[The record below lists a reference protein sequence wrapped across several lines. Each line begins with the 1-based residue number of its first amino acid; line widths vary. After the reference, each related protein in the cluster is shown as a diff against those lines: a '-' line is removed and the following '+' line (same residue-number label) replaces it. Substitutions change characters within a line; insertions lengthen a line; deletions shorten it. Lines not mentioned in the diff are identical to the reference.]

1 MVYEQ
6 VVSRVREALATEP
19 RIRAATKPIAIAV
32 DADGKL
38 TMEGEM
44 ATVAGKRL
52 AVRRAAQLPD
62 VITVVDRLRVA
73 PSRRFS
79 DEQIRRRLLDFLVD
93 EPVFTAHEL
102 SGVTASGSP
111 PPPPSRPLTGAA
123 NERRIDFVV
132 DDGIVTLRG
141 RVQSL
146 EHKRLAGVLTW
157 WVPGTRD
164 VANALAVDPPQE
176 DSDLEIAEGVR
187 LALEKDP
194 IVNAAS
200 VNVVVRDAVVHLGG
214 GVAAQEEREAAEAD
228 AWYVFGVED
237 VRNDIAVTS

>member
-1 MVYEQ
+1 MAHEQ

-19 RIRAATKPIAIAV
+19 RIRAAAKPIAIAV

-44 ATVAGKRL
+44 ATVAAKRL
-52 AVRRAAQLPD
+52 AVRRAADLPD
-62 VITVVDRLRVA
+62 VITVVDKLRVA
-73 PSRRFS
+73 PPRRLS
-79 DEQIRRRLLDFLVD
+79 DEQIRRRLLDLLVD

-102 SGVTASGSP
+102 SGVTGGDAPAPGRTADVSE
-111 PPPPSRPLTGAA
+111 
-123 NERRIDFVV
+123 NERHIDFVV

-141 RVQSL
+141 SVESL

-176 DSDLEIAEGVR
+176 DNDMEIAEGVR

-194 IVNAAS
+194 IVDAER

-214 GVAAQEEREAAEAD
+214 GVAAQEERDAAEAD

-237 VRNDIAVTS
+237 VRNDIVVTR